1 MNNGQKPN
9 PFVRLPFVRNWI
21 SLAGL
26 IVVLGSIFAFVL
38 LLVIDLFSA
47 HQNPYVGILT
57 FVVAPAFFLFGAVVM
72 FLGRILYRRRAA
84 RDAGKEL
91 RPTLV
96 IDLSQDRHR
105 RYLAAFAVGGLLFLL
120 ISAIGSYQTYQV
132 TDSVQFCGEACHK
145 PMEPQFTAYLH
156 SPHAKV
162 DCTECHIGSGAENF
176 IKAKFNGVHQLFAVA
191 TDDYEKPIHLS
202 GKIKIDQKTCEQCH
216 WPNRYVGNVERTYN
230 HYLRD
235 KDNTKFSVRLLLK
248 VGGADPTH
256 GPVGGI
262 HWHMNLANKV
272 EYIALDKE
280 QQVIPWVRITDPSGK
295 VSEFRS
301 PKFKDDPSTHQIRTM
316 DCLDCHNR
324 PAHQFRAP
332 AETVDL
338 AMELGEVSTKL
349 PGIKEVAVKALA
361 APAATQEDGKRQIMQ
376 TLMDAYRGQP
386 YPVVRGTIDALSEIY
401 ENNFFPEMK
410 VDWRTHPD
418 NIGHKF
424 WPGCFRC
431 HDGQHKTADGKRTL
445 GASDCNSCHIILAQG
460 DPKQFKKLNPDGQPF
475 LHVDAEYS
483 DFSCTE
489 CHTGGV
495 MKE

>member
-1 MNNGQKPN
+1 MSNGQKPN
-9 PFVRLPFVRNWI
+9 PFARLPFVRNWI

-47 HQNPYVGILT
+47 RQNPYVGILT
-57 FVVAPAFFLFGAVVM
+57 FVVAPAFFLIGSVLM
-72 FLGRILYRRRAA
+72 LLGRIIYRRREA
-84 RDAGKEL
+84 RDAGKQL

-96 IDLSQDRHR
+96 IDLTQERHR
-105 RYLAAFAVGGLLFLL
+105 RYLAWFAVGGLAFLL

-145 PMEPQFTAYLH
+145 PMEPQFTAYQH

-176 IKAKFNGVHQLFAVA
+176 LKAKFNGVHQLYAVA
-191 TDDYEKPIHLS
+191 VDDYKKPIHLS
-202 GKIKIDQKTCEQCH
+202 GNITINQKTCEQCH

-230 HYLRD
+230 HYLAD
-235 KDNTKFSVRLLLK
+235 EENTRFSVRLLLK

-272 EYIALDKE
+272 EFIALDKA
-280 QQVIPWVRITDPSGK
+280 QQKIPWVRITDMNGK
-295 VSEFRS
+295 SVEYRS
-301 PKFKDDPSTHQIRTM
+301 PDFKDDPSTHQIFKM
-316 DCLDCHNR
+316 DCMVCHNR

-332 AETVDL
+332 AASVDL
-338 AMELGEVSTKL
+338 AIDLGKISTNLPTIKL
-349 PGIKEVAVKALA
+349 ASLKALTA
-361 APAATQEDGKRQIMQ
+361 DVATREEGLQNITKVMETTYPDQPKQLVQGAIDELKTIYRQ
-376 TLMDAYRGQP
+376 
-386 YPVVRGTIDALSEIY
+386 
-401 ENNFFPEMK
+401 NFFPEMK

-418 NIGHKF
+418 NIGHKN

-431 HDGQHKTADGKRTL
+431 HDGMHKTSDGAQTL

-460 DPKQFKKLNPDGQPF
+460 DPEQFKELKPEGQPF
-475 LHVDAEYS
+475 LHIDSEYS

-489 CHTGGV
+489 CHTGGI